1 MQFTTKS
8 NYRPI
13 SLLPIMSEK
22 RSMRDNAL
30 LYDFQS
36 GFRRSFSTET
46 AKIRLDRLQKW
57 SDNNKMTL
65 SETKTKAGNV
75 NGREKN
81 E

>member
-13 SLLPIMSEK
+13 SLLQMSEK